1 MDTGIQGAKKIKHF
15 TDLDVWKETHQ
26 LVLGIYQITKSFP
39 KQEIYGLTNQ
49 IRRSAVSI
57 ESNIAEGFNRYHYG
71 ENQLLLWMPVV
82 HLESSK
88 AN

>member
-71 ENQLLLWMPVV
+71 ERINFYYDARGSLGELQ
-82 HLESSK
+82 SQ
-88 AN
+88 